1 MFGTHDRP
9 LFLVTALVLAL
20 TPGVDLLYTVART
33 LQGGARQ
40 GAVAAAGILAG
51 CALHAVAAATGL
63 AAVLAASAT
72 AFALIKY
79 AGAAY
84 LLWLAF
90 GMLRRALV
98 HGAAQPL
105 PLPERASVRRVFLQG
120 FLGNALNPKVA
131 LFFLALLP
139 QFVAVDASNQ
149 ALAFLFLG
157 LMFVAV
163 GAVVLA
169 AVVALAA
176 YTRQLSASPIAARM
190 LNGIGGL
197 LFVGLAVR
205 LATAERT

>member
-1 MFGTHDRP
+1 MLGTHDLP
-9 LFLVTALVLAL
+9 LFVLTALVLAL

-33 LQGGARQ
+33 LQGGVRC

-63 AAVLAASAT
+63 AAVLMASAT
-72 AFALIKY
+72 AFGVIKY

-90 GMLRRALV
+90 GMLRSASRGSGA
-98 HGAAQPL
+98 AAQPA
-105 PLPERASVRRVFLQG
+105 PPPASIRTVFAQG

-139 QFVAVDASNQ
+139 QFVVAGAPTQ

-157 LMFVAV
+157 VLFIGV
-163 GAVVLA
+163 GALVLAGVVLA
-169 AVVALAA
+169 AAGSRRLV
-176 YTRQLSASPIAARM
+176 ASPAAGRA
-190 LNGIGGL
+190 LNGIGGA
-197 LFVGLAVR
+197 LFIALAWR
-205 LATAERT
+205 LASAERN